1 MTSVRAE
8 FREKV
13 IIALGPYGC
22 SEDHPTMDVYHPG
35 GHANPNLAIIMSAWD
50 ISVRQVVGENDDDR
64 PEITV
69 WQIHSKEATRARNNL
84 RHEQLREAGLEGE

>member
-1 MTSVRAE
+1 MTSARAE
-8 FREKV
+8 FEAIVKS
-13 IIALGPYGC
+13 YC
-22 SEDHPTMDVYHPG
+22 SGMEGDGEVTG
-35 GHANPNLAIIMSAWD
+35 AIMSAYD
-50 ISVRQVVGENDDDR
+50 VSVRRVVGENDDDR